1 MPTRDATTLLSRRDA
16 EWLIRDHAWTREHLE
31 YRGAESLE
39 GGFVG
44 LSWADDTFPSAR
56 VRYLHPDDREAY
68 ADQRGPCPRHARKGL
83 TEGCRGCFPKSL
95 NGSGENG
102 LALARPAAADGAWLL
117 IEGIGQS
124 GAGASWAPAGVGV
137 MGMSGCRGVHGATT
151 RGPATDLSWA
161 RGADVYVFF
170 DADRHTN
177 KDVAAAALSVPAALY
192 EAGAREVFLA
202 DVPGATG
209 KEGLDDVLARTP
221 EHLRTKAVAAAIE
234 AAAPVV
240 KDSDEDLLPAPDDP
254 CDVARTLSERLDRD
268 GKVWRSWRGDWY
280 AWDGACYAPLHP
292 SAVTRWLY
300 LQTESAFFED
310 ERGVDTGWK
319 PTSHKINEVET
330 ALALLDCYVDP
341 ATEPARRIACRNGV
355 VNVARRTLTDHDP
368 RRFSLL
374 ALPFDFDP
382 SATAPKWRSFLSD
395 VLPPDQISL
404 LQQWFGYV
412 VSGDT
417 SRQKILSLVGE
428 KRSGKG
434 TIGRI
439 MVRLL
444 GQSMVTSPTIGSLA
458 TDFGLA
464 PLIGKSLALIGDAR
478 WTGIRDL
485 GQAVERLKGI
495 SGEDDVTANRK
506 NRDHWNGRLGVRFM
520 IMSNDPPSF
529 TDASAA
535 LADRMLNI
543 QTRQSFAGR
552 EDLELENKLVTE
564 LPGILNWALDGLA
577 ALERSG
583 RFVVPDS
590 SAAIGRD
597 LALSA
602 SPMLAWADAEAELD
616 HGYETTLRELH
627 DSYLRWA
634 KTENIAYTMTSAMM
648 GKQLRSAFGGAIQ
661 VLARRGQSRTIP
673 VMGIRLLPPEG
684 RPSRARAVPVPRD
697 EDDESGLF
705 ED

>member
-1 MPTRDATTLLSRRDA
+1 MDDTPMPTRNATTPLSRRDA

-31 YRGAESLE
+31 YRGAESLD
-39 GGFVG
+39 GGFVS

-83 TEGCRGCFPKSL
+83 T
-95 NGSGENG
+95 
-102 LALARPAAADGAWLL
+102 D
-117 IEGIGQS
+117 
-124 GAGASWAPAGVGV
+124 
-137 MGMSGCRGVHGATT
+137 GCRGVHGATT
-151 RGPATDLSWA
+151 RGSATDLSWA

-202 DVPGATG
+202 DVSGATG

-395 VLPPDQISL
+395 VLPPDQI
-404 LQQWFGYV
+404 
-412 VSGDT
+412 
-417 SRQKILSLVGE
+417 
-428 KRSGKG
+428 
-434 TIGRI
+434 
-439 MVRLL
+439 
-444 GQSMVTSPTIGSLA
+444 
-458 TDFGLA
+458 
-464 PLIGKSLALIGDAR
+464 
-478 WTGIRDL
+478 
-485 GQAVERLKGI
+485 
-495 SGEDDVTANRK
+495 
-506 NRDHWNGRLGVRFM
+506 
-520 IMSNDPPSF
+520 
-529 TDASAA
+529 
-535 LADRMLNI
+535 
-543 QTRQSFAGR
+543 
-552 EDLELENKLVTE
+552 
-564 LPGILNWALDGLA
+564 
-577 ALERSG
+577 
-583 RFVVPDS
+583 
-590 SAAIGRD
+590 
-597 LALSA
+597 
-602 SPMLAWADAEAELD
+602 
-616 HGYETTLRELH
+616 
-627 DSYLRWA
+627 
-634 KTENIAYTMTSAMM
+634 
-648 GKQLRSAFGGAIQ
+648 
-661 VLARRGQSRTIP
+661 
-673 VMGIRLLPPEG
+673 
-684 RPSRARAVPVPRD
+684 
-697 EDDESGLF
+697 
-705 ED
+705 